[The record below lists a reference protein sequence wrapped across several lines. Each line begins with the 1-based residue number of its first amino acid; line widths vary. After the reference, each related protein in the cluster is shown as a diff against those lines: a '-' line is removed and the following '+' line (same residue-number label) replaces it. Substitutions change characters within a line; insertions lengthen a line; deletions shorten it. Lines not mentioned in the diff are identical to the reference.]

1 MDRSRGGRDS
11 RGYRG
16 SRTNPWQQPDP
27 NDPTTNDP
35 TTNDPTTYEP
45 SRSLRDLIL
54 ERMTEQQTCLDR
66 EQARIAE
73 RVEQL
78 QASAQGPANGQQG
91 PGDTQ
96 VSAADV
102 KQITSAATSSQQ
114 GYDASGRGAWFQ
126 RSMGNPP
133 GPPLRPNGYRF
144 TGAQGPSDNNATEPM
159 ARYQQLQAEIDAL
172 LLNFG
177 WPAMRVRE
185 PFQAGGA
192 WDTQSTWRD
201 RLFMQLV
208 NPQANTPG
216 AGRDGSGGG
225 LANSV
230 PPQGTPLPPQGP
242 PHGYAP
248 QPTMSGA
255 LPVPRM

>member
-1 MDRSRGGRDS
+1 MDRSRGGRGS

-27 NDPTTNDP
+27 NDPTT
-35 TTNDPTTYEP
+35 YEP
-45 SRSLRDLIL
+45 SKSLRDLIL
-54 ERMTEQQTCLDR
+54 ERMNEQQTCLAK

-73 RVEQL
+73 RIGQL
-78 QASAQGPANGQQG
+78 QASAQGSANGQHG

-102 KQITSAATSSQQ
+102 KQITSLATSGQQ
-114 GYDASGRGAWFQ
+114 GYGASGRGAWFQ
-126 RSMGNPP
+126 RSMGSPP
-133 GPPLRPNGYRF
+133 GPPLRPNGYRY
-144 TGAQGPSDNNATEPM
+144 TGAQPPSDNKATEPM
-159 ARYQQLQAEIDAL
+159 ERYQQLQAEIDAL
-172 LLNFG
+172 MLNFG
-177 WPAMRVRE
+177 WPAMRMPG

-192 WDTQSTWRD
+192 WDPQLTWRD
-201 RLFMQLV
+201 RLFMQLLG
-208 NPQANTPG
+208 PQASGPV
-216 AGRDGSGGG
+216 AGGQGSRGG
-225 LANSV
+225 LGDFN
-230 PPQGTPLPPQGP
+230 PPQGVPLPPQGL

>member
-1 MDRSRGGRDS
+1 MDRSRGGP
-11 RGYRG
+11 G
-16 SRTNPWQQPDP
+16 SRSSRRSRINPWQQLDP
-27 NDPTTNDP
+27 
-35 TTNDPTTYEP
+35 NDPTTYEP
-45 SRSLRDLIL
+45 SKPLRDLIL
-54 ERMTEQQTCLDR
+54 DRMNEQQTCLDR

-78 QASAQGPANGQQG
+78 QASATGQND

-102 KQITSAATSSQQ
+102 KQITSAATSGQQ
-114 GYDASGRGAWFQ
+114 GYDASGRGAWFK
-126 RSMGNPP
+126 RSMGSPP

-159 ARYQQLQAEIDAL
+159 ARYQQLQVEIDAL

-177 WPAMRVRE
+177 RPAMRTTGQ
-185 PFQAGGA
+185 FQAAGP
-192 WDTQSTWRD
+192 WDNQSAWRD
-201 RLFMQLV
+201 RLFIQFLD
-208 NPQANTPG
+208 PQA
-216 AGRDGSGGG
+216 GRVGSNGGVG
-225 LANSV
+225 EFA
-230 PPQGTPLPPQGP
+230 PPQGVPLPPQGP